1 MMIKSIKSKITAKRK
16 AKVITI
22 LNKIKSELTEDELKG
37 LEHTL
42 SLYRHRKF
50 NSR

>member
-1 MMIKSIKSKITAKRK
+1 MIKKIKSRIHNRRK
-16 AKVITI
+16 ARVVEL
-22 LNKIKSELTEDELKG
+22 LNKIKSDLTEEELKA

>member
-1 MMIKSIKSKITAKRK
+1 MIKAIKARITAKRK
-16 AKVITI
+16 AKVITL
-22 LNKIKSELTEDELKG
+22 LNKIKSDLTEEELKG
-37 LEHTL
+37 LEHTI